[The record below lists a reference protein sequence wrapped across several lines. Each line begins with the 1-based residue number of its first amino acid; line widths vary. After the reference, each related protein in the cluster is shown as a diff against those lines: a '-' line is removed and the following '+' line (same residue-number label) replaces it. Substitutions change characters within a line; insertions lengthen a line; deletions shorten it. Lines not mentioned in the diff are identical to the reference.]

1 MLIFVFL
8 AAEYMQLCRLYA
20 SPAAS
25 RARMH
30 HKQRLL
36 LKLNRLGWFSLG
48 VLNAVTSDHGDFS
61 VSLDD
66 QVRELFFGH
75 LGVGE

>member
-1 MLIFVFL
+1 
-8 AAEYMQLCRLYA
+8 
-20 SPAAS
+20 
-25 RARMH
+25 MH

-36 LKLNRLGWFSLG
+36 LELNRLGWFSLG
-48 VLNAVTSDHGDFS
+48 VLNAVASDHGDFS

-66 QVRELFFGH
+66 QVRELFFSH

>member
-20 SPAAS
+20 SPAAC

-36 LKLNRLGWFSLG
+36 IELNRLGWFSLG
-48 VLNAVTSDHGDFS
+48 VLNAVASDHGDFS

-66 QVRELFFGH
+66 QVRELFFSH